1 MTRPVQEKLVTA
13 SVGFDIPPYDK
24 WMDFKIWEEEGP
36 PKGTN
41 YNYPPRH
48 DAIPSLAGYPAPLRI
63 GTQMFAQATLTK
75 LIAKVTQQ
83 RQSVDDAM
91 SWAESEIEGFMRS

>member
-1 MTRPVQEKLVTA
+1 
-13 SVGFDIPPYDK
+13 
-24 WMDFKIWEEEGP
+24 MDFKIWEEEGP

-48 DAIPSLAGYPAPLRI
+48 DAIPSLAGYPAPLKI

-83 RQSVDDAM
+83 GQSFDNAT